1 MPFKFQVQPHTG
13 PDSKLC
19 GFYALYH
26 FTDGAVTRQA
36 YIDKATQHYMAPPL
50 GMTQPD
56 ALNMV
61 MDGNDPSVFSVF
73 GLTHTDEKTLETK
86 GLGII
91 ANISTGHF
99 FAVRKE
105 GAQWVS
111 YDSYNHTAPKAY
123 PTLAALKAA
132 EFPGNF
138 QIWT

>member
-1 MPFKFQVQPHTG
+1 MPFKFLPQPHTS
-13 PDSKLC
+13 PDNKLC

-26 FTDGAVTRQA
+26 FTDGAVARQA
-36 YIDKATQHYMAPPL
+36 YIDKATQHYVAQL
-50 GMTQPD
+50 GMSKPD
-56 ALNMV
+56 AEKMV

-73 GLTHTDEKTLETK
+73 GLTHTDERTLEAK

-111 YDSYNHTAPKAY
+111 YDSYNHTAATSY
-123 PTLAALKAA
+123 PTLVALKAA